1 MKKYLY
7 VLAIAR
13 AGLCVSCN
21 KDKTAPD
28 PAEVDFQKGGTVL
41 KPTEQQTK
49 VENTAVAVIDAVN
62 PQDFSQ
68 LVNLIEHFVTEYCNE
83 NVDFSEV
90 EAALGKKIES
100 AYTYQE
106 VINSDTKEHFSAS
119 YFETLMLQF
128 STITGKIEANSTKWT
143 YEESDKLTI
152 SFKDADGKPCLL
164 EATAKGELGYLPF
177 YSSYDY
183 FSQYNFDEDSDGVV
197 DYDYYEVESTNTVMV
212 NLPEEFNY
220 TLSDDGTELMKA
232 SYVFKTNIAS
242 ITDQANV
249 ADIYF
254 DGTAVFEVVG
264 YKFELRR
271 AFLDMQNLEISSAI
285 TKGNQI
291 IISEKAA
298 INDFAINAAQ
308 EIGFEGG
315 KFEAKLNVLGEVQLY
330 CEVPQMDVL
339 AQLLNEGPKGDSVEA
354 MQAYLDSVNGA
365 YKLEI
370 HFDNTAAVQG
380 RLELR
385 IFVIDD
391 EITVRPVI
399 VFNDGSSYALED
411 YFNGEMLERIEQR
424 IQQLVNQFEALITTA

>member
-7 VLAIAR
+7 VLAIAL

-90 EAALGKKIES
+90 EAALEKKIES
-100 AYTYQE
+100 AYVYQE
-106 VINSDTKEHFSAS
+106 EIYSDTKEHYSAA

-164 EATAKGELGYLPF
+164 EATAKGELGYFPF
-177 YSSYDY
+177 SSSSYY
-183 FSQYNFDEDSDGVV
+183 FSTYGYDVDSDGIA
-197 DYDYYEVESTNTVMV
+197 DYDWYEIEQSSTTML

-220 TLSDDGTELMKA
+220 TLKDDGTELMKA
-232 SYVFKTNIAS
+232 AYVFKTNLAS
-242 ITDQANV
+242 ITEDNV

-339 AQLLNEGPKGDSVEA
+339 AKLLNEGPKGDSVEA
-354 MQAYLDSVNGA
+354 MQAFFDSVNGA
-365 YKLEI
+365 YELEI

-391 EITVRPVI
+391 EMTVRPVI
-399 VFNDGSSYALED
+399 VFKDGSSYALED

-424 IQQLVNQFEALITTA
+424 IQQLVDQFEAITTTA

>member
-7 VLAIAR
+7 VLAIAL

-100 AYTYQE
+100 AYDYQE
-106 VINSDTKEHFSAS
+106 VINSDTKEYFSAS

-164 EATAKGELGYLPF
+164 EAKAKGELGYLPF
-177 YSSYDY
+177 YSSYSY

-220 TLSDDGTELMKA
+220 TLKDDGTELMKA
-232 SYVFKTNIAS
+232 SYVFKTNIPS
-242 ITDQANV
+242 ITDQAHV

-424 IQQLVNQFEALITTA
+424 IQQLVNQFEAIITTA

>member
-1 MKKYLY
+1 
-7 VLAIAR
+7 
-13 AGLCVSCN
+13 
-21 KDKTAPD
+21 
-28 PAEVDFQKGGTVL
+28 
-41 KPTEQQTK
+41 
-49 VENTAVAVIDAVN
+49 
-62 PQDFSQ
+62 
-68 LVNLIEHFVTEYCNE
+68 
-83 NVDFSEV
+83 
-90 EAALGKKIES
+90 
-100 AYTYQE
+100 
-106 VINSDTKEHFSAS
+106 
-119 YFETLMLQF
+119 
-128 STITGKIEANSTKWT
+128 
-143 YEESDKLTI
+143 
-152 SFKDADGKPCLL
+152 
-164 EATAKGELGYLPF
+164 
-177 YSSYDY
+177 
-183 FSQYNFDEDSDGVV
+183 
-197 DYDYYEVESTNTVMV
+197 MV

-220 TLSDDGTELMKA
+220 TLKDDGTELMKA

-285 TKGNQI
+285 TKCDQI
-291 IISEKAA
+291 IIPEKAA

-354 MQAYLDSVNGA
+354 MQAYLDSFNGA

-424 IQQLVNQFEALITTA
+424 IQQLVNQFEAIITTA

>member
-7 VLAIAR
+7 VLAIAL
-13 AGLCVSCN
+13 AGLCVSWN

-41 KPTEQQTK
+41 KPTAQQSK

-90 EAALGKKIES
+90 EAALEKKVESAHDYQKKI
-100 AYTYQE
+100 Y
-106 VINSDTKEHFSAS
+106 NDTKDHFYAA

-177 YSSYDY
+177 YSSYSY
-183 FSQYNFDEDSDGVV
+183 FSQYNFDEDGDGVV

-232 SYVFKTNIAS
+232 AYVFKTNLAS
-242 ITDQANV
+242 ITEDNV

-254 DGTAVFEVVG
+254 DGTAVFEVSG

-399 VFNDGSSYALED
+399 VFKDGSSYALED

>member
-7 VLAIAR
+7 VLAIAL

-21 KDKTAPD
+21 KEKTAPD

-90 EAALGKKIES
+90 EAAIGKKVES
-100 AYTYQE
+100 AITYQE
-106 VINSDTKEHFSAS
+106 EIYSDTKEHFYAA

-164 EATAKGELGYLPF
+164 EAKAKGELGYLPF
-177 YSSYDY
+177 YSSYSY

-220 TLSDDGTELMKA
+220 TLKDDGTELMKA

-424 IQQLVNQFEALITTA
+424 IQQLVNQFEAITTTA

>member
-7 VLAIAR
+7 VLAIAL

-106 VINSDTKEHFSAS
+106 VINSDTKEYFSAS

-152 SFKDADGKPCLL
+152 SFKDTDGKPCLL

-183 FSQYNFDEDSDGVV
+183 FSQYNFDEDGDGVV

-220 TLSDDGTELMKA
+220 TLKDDGTELMKA

-339 AQLLNEGPKGDSVEA
+339 AQLLNEGPKGDSVEE

-424 IQQLVNQFEALITTA
+424 IQQLANQFEAITTTA

>member
-7 VLAIAR
+7 VLAIAL

-106 VINSDTKEHFSAS
+106 VINSDTKEYFSAS

-164 EATAKGELGYLPF
+164 EATANGELGYLPF

-183 FSQYNFDEDSDGVV
+183 FSQYNFDEDGDGVV

-220 TLSDDGTELMKA
+220 TLKDDGTELMKA

-399 VFNDGSSYALED
+399 VFKDGSSYALED

-424 IQQLVNQFEALITTA
+424 IQQLVDQFEALITTA

>member
-7 VLAIAR
+7 VLAIAL

-21 KDKTAPD
+21 KEKTAPD

-90 EAALGKKIES
+90 EAALEKKVES
-100 AYTYQE
+100 AYDYQKK
-106 VINSDTKEHFSAS
+106 IYNDTKDHFYAA

-164 EATAKGELGYLPF
+164 EATAKGELGFLPF

-183 FSQYNFDEDSDGVV
+183 FSEYGYDEDSDGVV
-197 DYDYYEVESTNTVMV
+197 DYDYYEVEYTNTVMV

-232 SYVFKTNIAS
+232 AYVFKTNIAS
-242 ITDQANV
+242 ITEDNV

-254 DGTAVFEVVG
+254 DGTAVFEVSG

-285 TKGNQI
+285 SKGNQI

-339 AQLLNEGPKGDSVEA
+339 AKLLNEGPKGDSVEE
-354 MQAYLDSVNGA
+354 MQAFLDSVNGA

-380 RLELR
+380 HLELR
-385 IFVIDD
+385 IFVIGD
-391 EITVRPVI
+391 ELTVRPVI
-399 VFNDGSSYALED
+399 VFNDGSSYALEE

-424 IQQLVNQFEALITTA
+424 IQQLVNQFEAITTTA

>member
-7 VLAIAR
+7 VLAIAL

-21 KDKTAPD
+21 KEKTAPD
-28 PAEVDFQKGGTVL
+28 PAEEDFQKGGTVL

-90 EAALGKKIES
+90 EAALEKKIES
-100 AYTYQE
+100 AYVYQE
-106 VINSDTKEHFSAS
+106 EIYSDTKEHYSAA

-164 EATAKGELGYLPF
+164 EATAKGELGYFPF
-177 YSSYDY
+177 SSSSYY
-183 FSQYNFDEDSDGVV
+183 FSTYGYDVDSDGIA
-197 DYDYYEVESTNTVMV
+197 DYDWYEIEQSSTTML

-220 TLSDDGTELMKA
+220 TLKDDGTELMKA
-232 SYVFKTNIAS
+232 AYVFKTNLAS
-242 ITDQANV
+242 ITEDNV

-339 AQLLNEGPKGDSVEA
+339 ANLLNEGPKGDSVEEI
-354 MQAYLDSVNGA
+354 QAYLDSVNGA

-391 EITVRPVI
+391 EMTVRPVI
-399 VFNDGSSYALED
+399 VFKDGSSYALED

-424 IQQLVNQFEALITTA
+424 IQQLVDQFEAIITTA

>member
-7 VLAIAR
+7 VLAIAL

-28 PAEVDFQKGGTVL
+28 PAEGDFQKGGTVL
-41 KPTEQQTK
+41 KPTAQQSK

-90 EAALGKKIES
+90 EAALEKKMES
-100 AYTYQE
+100 ARDYQE
-106 VINSDTKEHFSAS
+106 KISDTKEHFYAA

-152 SFKDADGKPCLL
+152 SFKDADGKSCLL
-164 EATAKGELGYLPF
+164 EATAKGELGFLPF

-183 FSQYNFDEDSDGVV
+183 FSECNYDEDSDGVV

-232 SYVFKTNIAS
+232 AYVFKTNLAS
-242 ITDQANV
+242 ITEDNV

-254 DGTAVFEVVG
+254 DGTAAFEVSG

-298 INDFAINAAQ
+298 INDFAINAAE

-315 KFEAKLNVLGEVQLY
+315 EFEAKLNVLGEVQLY

-354 MQAYLDSVNGA
+354 MQAFFDSVNGA

-380 RLELR
+380 HLELR
-385 IFVIDD
+385 IFVIGD
-391 EITVRPVI
+391 ELTVRPVI
-399 VFNDGSSYALED
+399 VFNDGSSYALEE

-424 IQQLVNQFEALITTA
+424 IQQLVDQFEAITTTV